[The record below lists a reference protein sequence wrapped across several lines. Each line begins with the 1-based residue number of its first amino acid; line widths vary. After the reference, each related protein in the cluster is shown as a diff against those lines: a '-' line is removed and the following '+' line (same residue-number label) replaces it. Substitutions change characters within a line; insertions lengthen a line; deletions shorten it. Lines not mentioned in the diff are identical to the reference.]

1 VREVRPYLRFFAM
14 GWLVVAVAA
23 LTGCSPR
30 QGTQTAPARK
40 VQITGAGST
49 FVYPIVS
56 RWSSEYEKLTGVQVN
71 YQSVGSGGGI
81 QQFKEGTI
89 DFGATDVAVSEEEE
103 KTFTRSFVQ
112 FPVVAGTEA
121 IVYNLP
127 GITQNLQLTPDV
139 LTDIFLGKIKKWND
153 PRIARINPNVTLPD
167 IDIVVVH
174 RSDGSGTTYIFTD
187 YLSTV
192 SPEWAQKVGR
202 GKSVSW
208 PVGVGAKGNEGVTGQ
223 VKQLPGS
230 IGYVELNY
238 ARQNNLTFAA
248 IQNAAGKFVLP
259 SQETGKAATRAVV
272 ERLVQDVRSSAV
284 NMPGEDS
291 YPITGFVYVLL
302 DKQPK
307 DTAKA
312 AELKKFFE
320 WVLKDG
326 QKMAAEL
333 DYVPLADEVVQMS
346 LQKLAE
352 VP

>member
-1 VREVRPYLRFFAM
+1 MRRKGAFTMMWA
-14 GWLVVAVAA
+14 LVVLAVIIVA
-23 LTGCSPR
+23 GCAPR
-30 QGTQTAPARK
+30 RETTTRTSGT

-49 FVYPIVS
+49 FVNPIMS
-56 RWSSEYEKLTGVQVN
+56 RWSSEYEKMTGVQVN
-71 YQSVGSGGGI
+71 YQSIGSGGGI

-89 DFGATDVAVSEEEE
+89 DFGATDVAVSAEEE
-103 KTFTRSFVQ
+103 KDFTRPFVQ
-112 FPVVAGTEA
+112 FPIVAGTVSV
-121 IVYNLP
+121 VYNLP
-127 GITQNLQLTPDV
+127 GAQQNLQLTPEV

-153 PRIARINPNVTLPD
+153 SRIAQINPGVSLPNM
-167 IDIVVVH
+167 DIVVVH

-187 YLSTV
+187 YLCSV
-192 SPEWAQKVGR
+192 SAEWQQKVGK

-208 PVGVGAKGNEGVTGQ
+208 PVGVGGKGNEGVTGQ

-238 ARQNNLTFAA
+238 AKQNNLTVAA
-248 IQNAAGKFVLP
+248 IRNAAGKFVLP
-259 SQETGKAATRAVV
+259 DKSTGEEATRAAV
-272 ERLVQDVRSSAV
+272 EGLKQDIRSSAV
-284 NMPGEDS
+284 NMPGENS

-307 DTAKA
+307 DATKA
-312 AELKKFFE
+312 AEMKKFFE

-333 DYVPLADEVVQMS
+333 DYVPLAEEVVQMS
-346 LQKLAE
+346 LQKLSE

>member
-1 VREVRPYLRFFAM
+1 MRPKGFATM
-14 GWLVVAVAA
+14 AWVLLTAAV
-23 LTGCSPR
+23 LTVTGCAPKKATTT
-30 QGTQTAPARK
+30 GTAAR

-49 FVYPIVS
+49 FVYPLMS

-71 YQSVGSGGGI
+71 YQSIGSGGGI

-89 DFGATDVAVSEEEE
+89 DFGATDVAVSEKEE
-103 KTFTRSFVQ
+103 KEFTRPFVQ

-121 IVYNLP
+121 VVYNLP
-127 GITQNLQLTPDV
+127 GITQNLKLTPAV
-139 LTDIFLGKIKKWND
+139 LVDIFLGKIKRWND
-153 PRIARINPNVTLPD
+153 ARIAQLNPDIQLPD
-167 IDIVVVH
+167 MDIVVVH

-192 SPEWAQKVGR
+192 SSEWEQKVGR

-208 PVGVGAKGNEGVTGQ
+208 PVGVGGKGNEGVTGQ

-238 ARQNNLTFAA
+238 AKQNDLTIAA

-259 SQETGKAATRAVV
+259 DKSTGEEATRAAL
-272 ERLVQDVRSSAV
+272 ERLKQDIRSSAV
-284 NMPGEDS
+284 NMPGENS
-291 YPITGFVYVLL
+291 YPITGFVYVLM

-307 DTAKA
+307 DPAKA
-312 AELKKFFE
+312 GEIKKFFE

-326 QKMAAEL
+326 QKIAAEL
-333 DYVPLADEVVQMS
+333 DYVPLAEEVVQMS
-346 LQKLAE
+346 LQKLSE

>member
-1 VREVRPYLRFFAM
+1 MRQRGIIAVVLA
-14 GWLVVAVAA
+14 LAVVAVLAIA
-23 LTGCSPR
+23 GCAPKR
-30 QGTQTAPARK
+30 GTTTASTAK

-49 FVYPIVS
+49 FVYPLMS
-56 RWSSEYEKLTGVQVN
+56 RWSSEYAKLTGVQVN
-71 YQSVGSGGGI
+71 YQSIGSGGGI

-103 KTFTRSFVQ
+103 KSFTRPFVQ
-112 FPVVAGTEA
+112 FPVAAGTEA
-121 IVYNLP
+121 VVYNLP
-127 GITQNLQLTPDV
+127 GVTQHLNLTPAV
-139 LTDIFLGKIKKWND
+139 LADIFLGKIKKWND
-153 PRIARINPNVTLPD
+153 PRIAQLNPGVQLPNL
-167 IDIVVVH
+167 DIVVVH

-192 SPEWAQKVGR
+192 SKEWEQKVGR

-208 PVGVGAKGNEGVTGQ
+208 PVGVGGKGNEGVTGQ
-223 VKQLPGS
+223 VKQLPGA

-238 ARQNNLTFAA
+238 ATQNNLTFAA
-248 IQNAAGKFVLP
+248 IQNAAGTFVLP
-259 SQETGKAATRAVV
+259 GKDTGEEATRAAV
-272 ERLVQDVRSSAV
+272 ERLKQDIRSSAV
-284 NMPGEDS
+284 NMPGENS

-312 AELKKFFE
+312 AEIKKFFE
-320 WVLKDG
+320 WTLKDG

-333 DYVPLADEVVQMS
+333 DYVPLAEEVVQMS

>member
-1 VREVRPYLRFFAM
+1 MRQKGVTTATWVLAA
-14 GWLVVAVAA
+14 VAIVAVAGCA
-23 LTGCSPR
+23 PRKGASTGTTS
-30 QGTQTAPARK
+30 K

-49 FVYPIVS
+49 FVNPIMS

-71 YQSVGSGGGI
+71 YQSIGSGGGI

-103 KTFTRSFVQ
+103 KGFTRPFVQ

-121 IVYNLP
+121 VVYNLP
-127 GITQNLQLTPDV
+127 GVTQNLKLTPTV
-139 LTDIFLGKIKKWND
+139 LADIFLGKIKKWND
-153 PRIARINPNVTLPD
+153 ARIARLNPDVALPD
-167 IDIVVVH
+167 MDVIVVH

-192 SPEWAQKVGR
+192 SSEWAQKVGR
-202 GKSVSW
+202 GKSVRW
-208 PVGVGAKGNEGVTGQ
+208 PIGVGGKGNEGVTGQ
-223 VKQLPGS
+223 VKQLPGA
-230 IGYVELNY
+230 IGYVELSY
-238 ARQNNLTFAA
+238 ATRNNLTFAA
-248 IQNAAGKFVLP
+248 IQNASGKFVLP
-259 SQETGKAATRAVV
+259 GKDTGEEATRAAV
-272 ERLVQDVRSSAV
+272 ERLKQDIRSSAV
-284 NMPGEDS
+284 HMPGENS

-307 DTAKA
+307 DAVKA
-312 AELKKFFE
+312 AEMKKFFE
-320 WVLKDG
+320 WVLREG

-333 DYVPLADEVVQMS
+333 DYVPLAEEVVQMS

>member
-1 VREVRPYLRFFAM
+1 MQVRIAIATIWAIV
-14 GWLVVAVAA
+14 VVAVIAA
-23 LTGCSPR
+23 AGCAPKKETTTRTTG
-30 QGTQTAPARK
+30 K
-40 VQITGAGST
+40 MQITGAGST
-49 FVYPIVS
+49 FVNPIMS

-71 YQSVGSGGGI
+71 YQSIGSGGGI

-89 DFGATDVAVSEEEE
+89 DFGATDVTVSEEEE
-103 KTFTRSFVQ
+103 KEFTRPFVQ
-112 FPVVAGTEA
+112 FPIVAGTVSV
-121 IVYNLP
+121 VYNLP
-127 GITQNLQLTPDV
+127 GIQQNLQLTPEV
-139 LTDIFLGKIKKWND
+139 LADIFLGKIKKWND
-153 PRIARINPNVTLPD
+153 PRLVQINPGVNLPD
-167 IDIVVVH
+167 RDIVVVH

-192 SPEWAQKVGR
+192 SSEWQQKVGR

-208 PVGVGAKGNEGVTGQ
+208 PVGVGGKGNEGVTGQ
-223 VKQLPGS
+223 VKQLPGA

-238 ARQNNLTFAA
+238 AKQNNLTVAA
-248 IQNAAGKFVLP
+248 IRNAAGNFVLP
-259 SQETGKAATRAVV
+259 DKSTGEEATRAVV
-272 ERLVQDVRSSAV
+272 ERLKEDIRASAV
-284 NMPGEDS
+284 NMPGDNS
-291 YPITGFVYVLL
+291 YPITGFVYVLV

-312 AELKKFFE
+312 AEIKKFFE

-333 DYVPLADEVVQMS
+333 DYVPLAEEVVQMS

>member
-1 VREVRPYLRFFAM
+1 MQRKVVCATA
-14 GWLVVAVAA
+14 WALVVLAA
-23 LTGCSPR
+23 AIVVGC
-30 QGTQTAPARK
+30 APKKQASTDSASK

-49 FVYPIVS
+49 FVYPLMS
-56 RWSSEYEKLTGVQVN
+56 RWSSEYAKQTGVQVN
-71 YQSVGSGGGI
+71 YQSIGSGGGI

-103 KTFTRSFVQ
+103 KTFTRPFVQ

-121 IVYNLP
+121 VVYNLP
-127 GITQNLQLTPDV
+127 GITQNLKLTPDV
-139 LTDIFLGKIKKWND
+139 LVDIFLGKVKKWND
-153 PRIARINPNVTLPD
+153 ARIAQMNPDVQLPD
-167 IDIVVVH
+167 MNIVVVH

-192 SPEWAQKVGR
+192 SSEWEQKVGR

-208 PVGVGAKGNEGVTGQ
+208 PTGVGAKGNEGVTGQ
-223 VKQLPGS
+223 VKQLPGA

-238 ARQNNLTFAA
+238 ARQNNLAFAA
-248 IQNAAGKFVLP
+248 IQNAAGQFVLP
-259 SQETGKAATRAVV
+259 SQETGTAATRAAL
-272 ERLVQDVRSSAV
+272 ERLQQDVRSSIV
-284 NMPGEDS
+284 NMPGENA

-307 DTAKA
+307 DTAKS
-312 AELKKFFE
+312 AEMKKFFE

-326 QKMAAEL
+326 QKIAAEL
-333 DYVPLADEVVQMS
+333 DYVPLAEEVVQMS

>member
-1 VREVRPYLRFFAM
+1 MHQRGVIAV
-14 GWLVVAVAA
+14 VAA
-23 LTGCSPR
+23 LAVVSVLAIVGCAPKR
-30 QGTQTAPARK
+30 GTTTVSTAK

-49 FVYPIVS
+49 FVYPLMS
-56 RWSSEYEKLTGVQVN
+56 RWSSEYAKLTGVQVN
-71 YQSVGSGGGI
+71 YQSIGSGGGI

-103 KTFTRSFVQ
+103 KSFTRPFVQ

-121 IVYNLP
+121 VVYNLP
-127 GITQNLQLTPDV
+127 GITEHLNLTPAV
-139 LTDIFLGKIKKWND
+139 LADIFLGKIKKWND
-153 PRIARINPNVTLPD
+153 PRIAQLNPGVQLPNL
-167 IDIVVVH
+167 DIVVVH

-192 SPEWAQKVGR
+192 SKEWEQKVGR

-208 PVGVGAKGNEGVTGQ
+208 PVGVGGKGNEGVTGQ
-223 VKQLPGS
+223 VKQLPGA
-230 IGYVELNY
+230 IGYVELSY
-238 ARQNNLTFAA
+238 AVQNNLTFAA

-259 SQETGKAATRAVV
+259 GKDTGEEATRAAV
-272 ERLVQDVRSSAV
+272 ERLKQDIRSSAV
-284 NMPGEDS
+284 NMPGENS

-312 AELKKFFE
+312 AEMKKFFE
-320 WVLKDG
+320 WALKEG
-326 QKMAAEL
+326 QKMAPEL
-333 DYVPLADEVVQMS
+333 GYVPLAEEVVQMS